1 MKNMPYAFRVALLL
15 ICSSSYAVAQEAAAE
30 RELEQSIRPKI
41 NENFLDADLD
51 VEQWLQR
58 FEGESREVFVGRD
71 EVLQACDIAPG
82 ASVAD
87 IGAGTGLY
95 TMLFAKAVG
104 SEGWVFGV
112 DIAPRFLEH
121 LNERAGNTGVENL
134 TAVLGSQRSVNLPP
148 ESIDLAFICD
158 TYHHFEYPRSTLMSL
173 HRALRNGGSLIIVDF
188 ERIPGE
194 SREWIVNHVRA
205 GKEQFRREVEA
216 AGFEFVEEVDIS
228 SLKENY
234 FLRFRKKS

>member
-134 TAVLGSQRSVNLPP
+134 TAVLGSQRSVNLAP

-158 TYHHFEYPRSTLMSL
+158 TYHHFEYPKSTMDSIP
-173 HRALRNGGSLIIVDF
+173 RALKDGGRLIVIDF

-194 SREWIVNHVRA
+194 SRDWIFGHVRA
-205 GKEQFRREVEA
+205 GKEVFRAEIQD
-216 AGFEFVEEVDIS
+216 AGFILEEEKKVDG
-228 SLKENY
+228 LKENY
-234 FLRFRKKS
+234 FLMFRKG